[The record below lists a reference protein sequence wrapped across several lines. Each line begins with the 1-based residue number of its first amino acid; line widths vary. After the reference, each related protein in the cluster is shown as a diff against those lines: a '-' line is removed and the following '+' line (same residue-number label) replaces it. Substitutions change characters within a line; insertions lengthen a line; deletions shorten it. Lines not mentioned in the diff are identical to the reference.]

1 MGRARYLILENGQT
15 FKGEAFGADG
25 DVICEIVFTTG
36 MSGYLETLTDKSFY
50 GQCVVHT
57 FPLIG
62 NYGVIPADFE
72 SDQIGPSAYIV
83 KHLCQGPSNFR
94 SEGDLDAFLKSRGI
108 VGLQGIDTRALTK
121 LLRERGVMNGMI
133 TDDPKKADLEAIRS
147 HQITDAVAQVSTKTV
162 YTESCENP
170 RFHVALL
177 DFGTKEG
184 IKRCLLERGCRL
196 TVLPHNTSPEEI
208 LALKP
213 DGIMLSNGPGDP
225 THNPEVIENLKVLM
239 QSGIPIFGICL
250 GHQLLALANGCRS
263 VKMKY
268 GHRGENQPAR
278 CADNG
283 RVYITS
289 QNHGYEI
296 LPESIDETVACML
309 YENVNDGTCEGI
321 EYKNFPAFT
330 VQFHPE
336 ASAGPRDTEFL
347 FDRFAAMMEVPKCR

>member
-1 MGRARYLILENGQT
+1 MGKARYLVLENGQV
-15 FKGEAFGADG
+15 FKGEGFGASG
-25 DVICEIVFTTG
+25 EVISEVVFTTG
-36 MSGYLETLTDKSFY
+36 MCGYLETLTDESFH

-62 NYGVIPADFE
+62 NYGVIPEDFE

-133 TDDPKKADLEAIRS
+133 TDDPSHADLEAIRAYRL
-147 HQITDAVAQVSTKTV
+147 QNAVASVSTKQV
-162 YTESCENP
+162 YTEACENS
-170 RFHVALL
+170 RFHVVMM
-177 DFGTKEG
+177 DFGAKKG
-184 IKRCLLERGCRL
+184 ILRCLRKRGCQV
-196 TVLPHNTSPEEI
+196 TVVPYNTPMEKI
-208 LALKP
+208 LAMQP

-225 THNPEVIENLKVLM
+225 AENVEVIENLKQLM
-239 QSGIPIFGICL
+239 TCGLPIFGICL

-263 VKMKY
+263 SKMKY
-268 GHRGENQPAR
+268 GHRGTNQPAR
-278 CADNG
+278 CTDNG

-296 LPESIDETVACML
+296 LAGSLQPEVGYEL
-309 YENVNDGTCEGI
+309 YQNVNDGTCEGI
-321 EYKNFPAFT
+321 AYKTAPAFT

-336 ASAGPRDTEFL
+336 ASAGPQDTEFL
-347 FDRFAAMMEVPKCR
+347 FDRFTAMMEVPKCR